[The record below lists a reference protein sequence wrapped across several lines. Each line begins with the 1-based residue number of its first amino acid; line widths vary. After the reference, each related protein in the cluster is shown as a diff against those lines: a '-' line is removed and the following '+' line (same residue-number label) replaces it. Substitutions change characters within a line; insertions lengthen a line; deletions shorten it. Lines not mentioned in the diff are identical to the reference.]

1 MPELSIA
8 VERPSES
15 IVTEGRLEIKIA
27 TLADANLELVLR
39 PCVRH
44 DLPIMDAIRETFVS
58 DDCSEQVLLLLK
70 EERSVH
76 GPHLDDI

>member
-44 DLPIMDAIRETFVS
+44 DLPVMDAIRKTLVC
-58 DDCSEQVLLLLK
+58 DDRSEQVLLLLK

-76 GPHLDDI
+76 